1 MSDQITPA
9 LTMTIGRKSYA
20 VADHAAAS
28 ALFSAIQTKALQ
40 TTGRGPKGAALS
52 DGCYITNN
60 GKVWDGEWLPGKFP
74 AFDPSTITVAYTIA

>member
-1 MSDQITPA
+1 MTTQIATA

-28 ALFSAIQTKALQ
+28 ALFTAIQTKALQ
-40 TTGRGPKGAALS
+40 TTGRGPKGATLS

-60 GKVWDGEWLPGKFP
+60 GKVWDGEWYSGKFP
-74 AFDPSTITVAYTIA
+74 TFDPAAITAAYTIS

>member
-1 MSDQITPA
+1 MSEQITPA

-28 ALFSAIQTKALQ
+28 ALFTAIQTRALQ
-40 TTGRGPKGAALS
+40 TVGRGPKGATLS

-60 GKVWDGEWLPGKFP
+60 GKVWDGEWFSGKFP
-74 AFDPSTITVAYTIA
+74 TFDPSAITATYTIA

>member
-1 MSDQITPA
+1 MNTQIAPA

-28 ALFSAIQTKALQ
+28 ALFTAIQTKAL
-40 TTGRGPKGAALS
+40 TATGRGPKGATLS

-60 GKVWDGEWLPGKFP
+60 GKVWDGEWYSGKMP
-74 AFDPSTITVAYTIA
+74 VYDPRDIVAVYTIA